1 MSEEGEMKKTRP
13 KLLEMKNKVLEM
25 KNILTGINTRLGT
38 KLKTGL
44 SRMKQK
50 QKSQGKGNKQHQ
62 RSVG

>member
-1 MSEEGEMKKTRP
+1 MSEVGDMKKTKL

-50 QKSQGKGNKQHQ
+50 
-62 RSVG
+62 